1 MRSKP
6 PMHSKNLESYRRM
19 ERTRRRWQ
27 KLRVLF
33 KLGIEDAAF
42 FVGGNKSRTPASL
55 ERRARAYFAM
65 LLSYAKLERTN
76 DPLRAHRLRQGLGLG
91 EAAFLLAGIE
101 DAGPLPNRL
110 RAARLRT
117 GLSRGDAARLIGKS
131 RSVMSSY
138 ERGEREPGLETA
150 MSLSTLYDLPIEELF
165 PQRVGALNR
174 RLRERK
180 RMLATWR
187 RTRAVPSHDLRL

>member
-1 MRSKP
+1 MYY
-6 PMHSKNLESYRRM
+6 KNLESYRQLERM
-19 ERTRRRWQ
+19 HRRWRT
-27 KLRVLF
+27 LRVLF

-65 LLSYAKLERTN
+65 LLSYARLEWTN
-76 DPLRAHRLRQGLGLG
+76 DPLRAHRLREGLGLG

-101 DAGPLPNRL
+101 DGDPLPNRL

-117 GLSRGDAARLIGKS
+117 GLSRGDVARLIGKS
-131 RSVMSSY
+131 RSVLSSY
-138 ERGEREPGLETA
+138 ERGEREPDLKTA
-150 MSLSTLYDLPIEELF
+150 MSLSTLYDLPPERLF

-174 RLRERK
+174 RLKERK
-180 RMLATWR
+180 KVLVAWR
-187 RTRAVPSHDLRL
+187 RTRLVLPHRSDSGRGRP